1 MAIFY
6 RGMKITQKTTN
17 PFSGLLVIGLSLLVD
32 LQALIH
38 MGVVRGLFPVTG
50 LTLPWIS
57 TGGTSLLF
65 TGLAFGIIL
74 NVSKETNAI
83 EAK

>member
-1 MAIFY
+1 M
-6 RGMKITQKTTN
+6 
-17 PFSGLLVIGLSLLVD
+17 IGLSLLVV

-38 MGVVRGLFPVTG
+38 MGVVTGLFPVTG